1 MLIRSFKE
9 YSLHKSFLFL
19 GIVLFCSS
27 ADAQFFTPK
36 NYPQHYFI
44 YPVDARI
51 SLAANFGELRPNHYH
66 MGLDCRTN
74 QVINRPVKAAA
85 DGYISRVSVA
95 PFGYGQAIYINH
107 PNGLTTV
114 YGHLHRFNPALEKYV
129 EAQQYKLESWNVD
142 LEIPQGLFPVK
153 KGQFIAYSGSTGGS
167 MGPHCH
173 FEIRDT
179 RTEKVL
185 NELLFGLP
193 IPDNVPPTIVRLA
206 MYDRNKS
213 TYSQSPALFGL
224 KQLNARLNDEAGQG
238 KYTIAQNII
247 EVHSDKISFGI
258 SANDKQSG
266 SNNPNGIYE
275 AIIYLDGLPLSAF
288 QLDSISYAETRYVNA
303 NVDYKTRASGG
314 PYIQHLSRLPGY
326 PQGVYKDINGDGV
339 IKLND
344 SNIHQIKIVVKDAD
358 GNTSVLEF
366 KIKKEL
372 VPLPKNPNPSLS
384 YYNQKEFMPNSVN
397 VFENENRQVYLP
409 ATTLYDS
416 VAFTQSEKESVSP
429 DSYSQVYAILSGLIP
444 AQDYFTVRIKA
455 NKTVDEKIAD
465 KILMKRVWNGKN
477 EVVKAARAGDWYS
490 AKFNAFGDF
499 ELVADDV
506 PPVITIN
513 FQDNANISH
522 IHNIVIT
529 PKDNND
535 EIKNFR
541 ATLDGKWLMF
551 SNDKGK
557 NYIYTFDEKCPRGR
571 HELKVSVQD
580 EAGNTTEKTVHF
592 TR

>member
-1 MLIRSFKE
+1 MLIQSFKK

-27 ADAQFFTPK
+27 ADAQFFAPK

-66 MGLDCRTN
+66 MGLDCRTD
-74 QVINRPVKAAA
+74 QVINKSVKAAA
-85 DGYISRVSVA
+85 EGYISRVSVA

-107 PNGLTTV
+107 SNGLTTV
-114 YGHLHRFNPALEKYV
+114 YGHLHRFNRALEKYV
-129 EAQQYKLESWNVD
+129 KEQQYKLESWNVD
-142 LEIPQGLFPVK
+142 LEIPPGLFPVE

-179 RTEKVL
+179 KTEKVL

-193 IPDNVPPTIVRLA
+193 IPDNVPPAILRLA

-213 TYSQSPALFGL
+213 TYSQSPELFGL
-224 KQLNARLNDEAGQG
+224 KRLNG
-238 KYTIAQNII
+238 KYTIAQNVL

-266 SNNPNGIYE
+266 SHNPNGIYE

-314 PYIQHLSRLPGY
+314 SYIQHLSRLPGY
-326 PQGVYKDINGDGV
+326 PPGVYKDINGNGV
-339 IKLND
+339 IELTD
-344 SNIHQIKIVVKDAD
+344 ENIHQIKIVVKDAND
-358 GNTSVLEF
+358 NSSVLEF
-366 KIKKEL
+366 KIKKDL
-372 VPLPKNPNPSLS
+372 IPLPQNPNPTLS
-384 YYNQKEFMPNSVN
+384 YSNQKEFLPNSVN
-397 VFENENRQVYLP
+397 IFENENLQLYLP
-409 ATTLYDS
+409 VSTLYDS
-416 VAFTQSEKESVSP
+416 VSFACSERKSVSP
-429 DSYSQVYAILSGLIP
+429 DSYSSVYSIFSGLIP
-444 AQDYFTVRIKA
+444 AQDYFTVRVK
-455 NKTVDEKIAD
+455 AD
-465 KILMKRVWNGKN
+465 KQVNDKVADRMLIKRDWKGNGS
-477 EVVKAARAGDWYS
+477 VIAATRDGDWYS

-499 ELVADDV
+499 ELIADEV
-506 PPVITIN
+506 PPVISID
-513 FQDNANISH
+513 FHENANISRYQ
-522 IHNIVIT
+522 NIVIA
-529 PKDNND
+529 PRDNND

-541 ATLDGKWLMF
+541 AELDGKWLMF
-551 SNDKGK
+551 SNDKGRK
-557 NYIYTFDEKCPRGR
+557 YIYTFDERCPRGK
-571 HELKVSVQD
+571 HELKVSVED
-580 EAGNTTEKTVHF
+580 EAGNITERIVHF

>member
-1 MLIRSFKE
+1 MSIRSFKK

-27 ADAQFFTPK
+27 TDAQFFAPK

-44 YPVDARI
+44 YPVDAKI
-51 SLAANFGELRPNHYH
+51 SLAANFGELRPDHYH

-129 EAQQYKLESWNVD
+129 KEQQYKLELWNID

-179 RTEKVL
+179 KTEKVL

-213 TYSQSPALFGL
+213 TYGQSPALFGL
-224 KQLNARLNDEAGQG
+224 KQLNG
-238 KYTIAQNII
+238 KYTITQNLI

-326 PQGVYKDINGDGV
+326 PLGVYKDINGDGV

-344 SNIHQIKIVVKDAD
+344 SNVHQVKIVVKDAN

-366 KIKKEL
+366 KIKKDS
-372 VPLPKNPNPSLS
+372 VAAPMPANSSSS
-384 YYNQKEFMPNSVN
+384 YTNQKEFMPNYVN
-397 VFENENRQVYLP
+397 VFENENLQIYLP
-409 ATTLYDS
+409 VATLYDS
-416 VAFTQSEKESVSP
+416 VLFAHSEKKSVSP
-429 DSYSQVYAILSGLIP
+429 DSYSGVYAVLSGLIP

-455 NKTVDEKIAD
+455 NKPADEKIAD
-465 KILMKRVWNGKN
+465 KILMKRVWNGKS
-477 EVVKAARAGDWYS
+477 EVLKATREGDWYS

-499 ELVADDV
+499 ELVADDA

-513 FQDNANISH
+513 FQDNANLSH
-522 IHNIVIT
+522 SHNIVIT

-541 ATLDGKWLMF
+541 AELDGKWLMF

-557 NYIYTFDEKCPRGR
+557 NYIYTFDEKCPAGQ

-580 EAGNTTEKTVHF
+580 EAGNTTEKIVHF

>member
-1 MLIRSFKE
+1 MLKRSFHK

-27 ADAQFFTPK
+27 ADAQFFAPK

-66 MGLDCRTN
+66 MGLDCRTD
-74 QVINRPVKAAA
+74 QVINKSVKAAA
-85 DGYISRVSVA
+85 EGYISRVSVA

-114 YGHLHRFNPALEKYV
+114 YGHLQRFNPVLEKYV
-129 EAQQYKLESWNVD
+129 KEQQYKLESWNVD
-142 LEIPQGLFPVK
+142 LQIPPGLFPVK

-179 RTEKVL
+179 KTEKVL

-193 IPDNVPPTIVRLA
+193 IPDNVPPTIVSLY
-206 MYDRNKS
+206 MYDRSKS
-213 TYSQSPALFGL
+213 TYSQTPQHLSL
-224 KQLNARLNDEAGQG
+224 KKIGS
-238 KYTIAQNII
+238 KYSTDQNVISI
-247 EVHSDKISFGI
+247 KSDKISFGI
-258 SANDKQSG
+258 TANDKQSG

-275 AIIYLDGLPLSAF
+275 SVIYLDGLPLSAF

-303 NVDYKTRASGG
+303 MVDYKTKASGG
-314 PYIQHLSRLPGY
+314 PYIQHLSRLAGY
-326 PQGVYKDINGDGV
+326 PEGVYKDINGDGV
-339 IKLND
+339 ITLTD
-344 SNIHQIKIVVKDAD
+344 SKIHQIKIVVKDAND
-358 GNTSVLEF
+358 NSSVLEF
-366 KIKKEL
+366 QIKKDL
-372 VPLPKNPNPSLS
+372 LPLPKNPNPTLA
-384 YYNQKEFMPNSVN
+384 YFNEKEFMPNSVN
-397 VFENENRQVYLP
+397 VFENENLQIYLP
-409 ATTLYDS
+409 TATLYDS
-416 VAFTQSEKESVSP
+416 VSFKHAEKKTVSP
-429 DSYSQVYAILSGLIP
+429 DSYSQVYSIFSGLIP

-455 NKTVDEKIAD
+455 NKVVNEKTAD
-465 KILMKRVWNGKN
+465 KILMKRVWRGKG
-477 EVVKAARAGDWYS
+477 EVIKATRNGDWYS

-499 ELVADDV
+499 ELVADEV

-513 FQDNANISH
+513 FQNNANLSH
-522 IHNIVIT
+522 SHNIVIT

-535 EIKNFR
+535 EIKNLR

-551 SNDKGK
+551 TNDKGK
-557 NYIYTFDEKCPRGR
+557 NYIYTFDEKCPAGQ
-571 HELKVSVQD
+571 HELKVSVDD
-580 EAGNTTEKTVHF
+580 EAGNTTEKIVYF

>member
-1 MLIRSFKE
+1 MLIQSFKK

-27 ADAQFFTPK
+27 ADAQFFAPK

-66 MGLDCRTN
+66 MGLDCRTD
-74 QVINRPVKAAA
+74 QVINKSVKAAA
-85 DGYISRVSVA
+85 EGYISRVSVA

-114 YGHLHRFNPALEKYV
+114 YGHLHRFNRALEKYV
-129 EAQQYKLESWNVD
+129 KEQQYKLESWDVD
-142 LEIPQGLFPVK
+142 LEIPPGLFPVK

-179 RTEKVL
+179 KTEKVL

-193 IPDNVPPTIVRLA
+193 IPDNVPPSIVRLA

-213 TYSQSPALFGL
+213 TYSQSPELFGL
-224 KQLNARLNDEAGQG
+224 KRLNG
-238 KYTIAQNII
+238 KYTIAQSVL

-266 SNNPNGIYE
+266 SHNPNGIYE

-314 PYIQHLSRLPGY
+314 SYIQHLSRLPGY
-326 PQGVYKDINGDGV
+326 PQGVYKDINGNGIIELTDE
-339 IKLND
+339 NT
-344 SNIHQIKIVVKDAD
+344 HQIKIVVKDAND
-358 GNTSVLEF
+358 NSSVLEF
-366 KIKKEL
+366 KIKKDL
-372 VPLPKNPNPSLS
+372 IPLPQNPNPTLS
-384 YYNQKEFMPNSVN
+384 YSNQKEFLPNSVN
-397 VFENENRQVYLP
+397 IFENENFQLYLP
-409 ATTLYDS
+409 ASTLYDS
-416 VAFTQSEKESVSP
+416 VSFAYSERKSVSP
-429 DSYSQVYAILSGLIP
+429 NSYSSVYSIFSGLIP
-444 AQDYFTVRIKA
+444 AQDYFTIRVK
-455 NKTVDEKIAD
+455 AD
-465 KILMKRVWNGKN
+465 KQVNNKVADRMLIKRAWKGNSSVT
-477 EVVKAARAGDWYS
+477 AATRNGDWYS

-499 ELVADDV
+499 ELISDEV
-506 PPVITIN
+506 PPVISID
-513 FQDNANISH
+513 FHDNANISRYH
-522 IHNIVIT
+522 SIVIA
-529 PKDNND
+529 PRDNND
-535 EIKNFR
+535 EIKNFC
-541 ATLDGKWLMF
+541 AQLDGKWLMF
-551 SNDKGK
+551 SNDKGRK
-557 NYIYTFDEKCPRGR
+557 YIYTFDEKCPRGK
-571 HELKVSVQD
+571 HELKVSVED
-580 EAGNTTEKTVHF
+580 EAGNITERIVHF
-592 TR
+592 IR